1 MFLGK
6 STHTLDEKGR
16 LNLPSKFRSKIE
28 CKMYLNIVPTMEYI
42 ELVTEKSHSKMQ
54 EFLETFN
61 EFDQDANE
69 MKLFINANTYDIEID
84 KAGRVNIPKEV
95 LETVGI
101 KKEVV
106 VTGNGQK
113 ISIWDKDA
121 YMAKFESKKPEV
133 AKTMKDI
140 AARLSQKAYG
150 NK

>member
-16 LNLPSKFRSKIE
+16 LNLPSKLRSKIDGR
-28 CKMYLNIVPTMEYI
+28 MYLNVVPTMEYI
-42 ELVTEKSHSKMQ
+42 ELVTEKAHMKMQ
-54 EFLETFN
+54 DFLETFN
-61 EFDQDANE
+61 DFDQDANE

-84 KAGRVNIPKEV
+84 KTGRINIPKEV
-95 LETVGI
+95 METVGI
-101 KKEVV
+101 SKEVV

-121 YMAKFESKKPEV
+121 YQAKFESKKPEV

-140 AARLSQKAYG
+140 AARLAERAYG
-150 NK
+150 KK